1 MRKKS
6 LAKFRSKKKN
16 NATKKAAVKATG
28 NIYTPNLSVNNTG
41 TVLGRGAFAEKTY
54 SKGEVVEMA
63 PVILLD
69 YPFEELVLPVQRVV
83 YNWSKLCDA
92 TERYALVLGYGSI
105 YNHADDPNMRY
116 SADQEK
122 QALIYTAVRV
132 IKKGEQLTV
141 SYNQVPEGAEP
152 RKTSWFVTNN
162 VDKVEI
168 IS

>member
-1 MRKKS
+1 MRKNSQVKS
-6 LAKFRSKKKN
+6 RPKKKN
-16 NATKKAAVKATG
+16 NTTKKAAIKVSG
-28 NIYTPNLSVNNTG
+28 NIYPPDLSVIDTG
-41 TVLGRGAFAEKTY
+41 TVLGRAAFAEKTY
-54 SKGEVVEMA
+54 SKGEIVEMA

-92 TERYALVLGYGSI
+92 SEKFAFVLGYGSI

-116 SADQEK
+116 SANQEK
-122 QALIYTAVRV
+122 QALIYTAIRV

-152 RKTSWFVTNN
+152 RKTSWFVTND
-162 VDKVEI
+162 VDKIEI
-168 IS
+168 IP